1 MKEHKLIAAIIKRN
15 NSLVKQLLNSGEDP
29 NLCEKSRSRRS
40 PAITVALI
48 NENLNA
54 AEMLLNAGAN
64 INACDVAHCTPLH
77 NAVTSGK
84 VSSLLCLLNKQGIV
98 IDAMSKIGESALM
111 LAAKLGNADIAK
123 ILIDNGADVGLVT
136 KPENFNFRRIALT
149 YDALYGKCGKLG
161 GSSEICMML
170 LDAGADVNH
179 KDEHEKHIWELA
191 ACNDDIKALLLAY
204 REQRIM
210 DADIKTS
217 GRQNALEF

>member
-15 NSLVKQLLNSGEDP
+15 NNLVKQLLNSSEDP

-54 AEMLLNAGAN
+54 ADMLLRAGAD
-64 INACDVAHCTPLH
+64 INANDAADCAPIH
-77 NAVTSGK
+77 NTVSSGK
-84 VSSLLCLLNKQGIV
+84 FDSLIWLLNKQGLEINNL
-98 IDAMSKIGESALM
+98 SKTGESALM
-111 LAAKLGNADIAK
+111 LAAKLGNADIVK
-123 ILIDNGADVGLVT
+123 ILISHGADVGLVT
-136 KPENFNFRRIALT
+136 KPENFNFMRTALT
-149 YDALYGKCGKLG
+149 YAALYGKGGKLG
-161 GSSEICMML
+161 GSSEICLML

-179 KDEHEKHIWELA
+179 KDEHEKHIWEVA
-191 ACNDDIKALLLAY
+191 ACNDDIKAFLLAY
-204 REQRIM
+204 REQLIM